1 MVLSMK
7 EDEFDDPRM
16 SPITALAMICIPGI
30 LTGRTILHDQ
40 LRDIIGDRADDF
52 GDLRALI
59 RPFYHVAKYAPWSI
73 QTYSGKPFSTF
84 PREEQEDAYRLLREH
99 GCESLPREMFQR
111 DHQAF
116 LRAKAKEF
124 RETSFQRWALAE
136 SVLNQVVA
144 HLAACVRSAHGIGI
158 ESDPDGSDPE
168 DEGVWDIG
176 GRRPRR
182 RAHLKLLQGG
192 RR

>member
-40 LRDIIGDRADDF
+40 LMEIIGDRADSF
-52 GDLRALI
+52 RDLRSFV

-73 QTYSGKPFSTF
+73 QTYSGKPFSAF

-99 GCESLPREMFQR
+99 GCESLPREMFQH

-116 LRAKAKEF
+116 LCAKAKEF
-124 RETSFQRWALAE
+124 HAANFQRWAQAE
-136 SVLNQVVA
+136 TLLNQVVA
-144 HLAACVRSAHGIGI
+144 HLAACVRSAHGIGT
-158 ESDPDGSDPE
+158 EPDPHGSDPE
-168 DEGVWDIG
+168 VEGVWDIG
-176 GRRPRR
+176 SCLPRR